1 MKTALLSIGDELLLG
16 EVVDTNSARIA
27 ARLADEGIVTAR
39 KLTVGDDEGEIAGA
53 LEELAR
59 GHDVVI
65 ATGGLGPTDDDV
77 TARAA
82 ARATGRRLVLNEEAM
97 GHLREFF
104 VRLGREMHPAN
115 GRQCLLPAKAEL
127 IPNPTGTASGF
138 YLPLDR
144 CLLMFLPGVPSEMAV
159 MLDET
164 VVPLVLE
171 RRGEHRRTRTLT
183 LTVFGLSEAEIGARL
198 SDLDRSRPGLTVAYC
213 VEYPV
218 VQVKLRATGEDEGAL
233 TALLEDGAALVRE
246 RLGGHVV
253 AGDGETIDTTVARL
267 FRETGM
273 TLALAESCTG
283 GLIAGRVT
291 AIPGSS
297 AYFFLSAV
305 TYANDAKARL
315 LGVPQGLLAE
325 TGAVSAEVAKAMARG
340 ARQLAGS
347 DLALAVTG
355 IAGPEGGEPGQASG
369 DGVHRLGGPGRLLCQ
384 GVPFQGRPR
393 QDQDDHRGY
402 GHGLAEKAAFI
413 TLVLGGMDR

>member
-1 MKTALLSIGDELLLG
+1 MRTAILSIGDELLLG

-27 ARLADEGIVTAR
+27 ARLADEGIATVR
-39 KLTVGDDEGEIAGA
+39 KLTVGDDEGVIAGA

-115 GRQCLLPAKAEL
+115 GRQCLLPARAEL

-138 YLPLDR
+138 HLTLDG
-144 CLLMFLPGVPSEMAV
+144 CLLIFLPGVPAEMAP
-159 MLDET
+159 MLEET
-164 VVPLVLE
+164 VLPLVLA
-171 RRGEHRRTRTLT
+171 RRGDHRRTRTAT

-198 SDLDRSRPGLTVAYC
+198 ADMALSRPGLGVAYC
-213 VEYPV
+213 VEYPL
-218 VQVKLRATGEDEGAL
+218 VQVKLRATGEDEEAL
-233 TALLEDGAALVRE
+233 TAILEDGAILVGE
-246 RLGGHVV
+246 RLGDHVV
-253 AGDGETIDTTVARL
+253 AGDGESIDTAVARL

-283 GLIAGRVT
+283 GLIAGRIT

-297 AYFFLSAV
+297 GYFLLGAV
-305 TYANDAKARL
+305 TYSNDAKVRL
-315 LGVPQGLLAE
+315 LGVPEDLPAE
-325 TGAVSAEVAKAMARG
+325 RGAVSAEVAKAMARG
-340 ARQLAGS
+340 ALRLAGS

-355 IAGPEGGEPGQASG
+355 IAGPEGGSPDKPVGTVFIALADRAGCSAKGYHFSG
-369 DGVHRLGGPGRLLCQ
+369 NRDMIRTITAVTAMDWLRRRLL
-384 GVPFQGRPR
+384 
-393 QDQDDHRGY
+393 
-402 GHGLAEKAAFI
+402 
-413 TLVLGGMDR
+413 TL

>member
-1 MKTALLSIGDELLLG
+1 MRTAILSIGDELLLG
-16 EVVDTNSARIA
+16 EVVDTNAARIA
-27 ARLADEGIVTAR
+27 ARLADAGITTDR
-39 KLTVGDDEGEIAGA
+39 KLTVGDDEGEIAGV
-53 LEELAR
+53 LESLAR

-82 ARATGRRLVLNEEAM
+82 ARATGRRLALNEEAM
-97 GHLREFF
+97 ARLREFF

-138 YLPLDR
+138 HLLLDG
-144 CLLMFLPGVPSEMAV
+144 CLLIFLPGVPSEMAV
-159 MLDET
+159 MLEET
-164 VVPLVLE
+164 VVPLVLG
-171 RRGEHRRTRTLT
+171 RRGERRRTRTST

-198 SDLDRSRPGLTVAYC
+198 SDIDHSRPGLGVAYC
-213 VEYPV
+213 VEYPM
-218 VQVKLRATGEDEGAL
+218 VQVKLRAAGEDEEAL
-233 TALLEDGAALVRE
+233 AVLLEDTALVVRE

-253 AGDGETIDTTVARL
+253 AGDGETIDTVVARL

-283 GLIAGRVT
+283 GLIAGRIT

-297 AYFFLSAV
+297 AYFLLGAV

-315 LGVPQGLLAE
+315 LGVPEDLLAE
-325 TGAVSAEVAKAMARG
+325 KGAVSAEVAKAMARG
-340 ARQLAGS
+340 ARRLAGS

-355 IAGPEGGEPGQASG
+355 IAGPEGGSPDKPAGTVFIALADRAGCSGKWYHFSG
-369 DGVHRLGGPGRLLCQ
+369 DRDRIRTITAVTAMDWLRRRLLA
-384 GVPFQGRPR
+384 
-393 QDQDDHRGY
+393 H
-402 GHGLAEKAAFI
+402 
-413 TLVLGGMDR
+413 

>member
-1 MKTALLSIGDELLLG
+1 MKTAILSIGDELLLG

-27 ARLADEGIVTAR
+27 ARLADAGIATAR
-39 KLTVGDDEGEIAGA
+39 KLTVGDDEGAIAGA
-53 LEELAR
+53 LESLAR
-59 GHDVVI
+59 EHDVII

-97 GHLREFF
+97 ARLREFF

-138 YLPLDR
+138 HLLLDG
-144 CLLMFLPGVPSEMAV
+144 CLLIFLPGVPAEMAV
-159 MLDET
+159 MLEET
-164 VVPLVLE
+164 VVPLVLA
-171 RRGEHRRTRTLT
+171 RRGGYQCTRTST
-183 LTVFGLSEAEIGARL
+183 LTVFGLSEAEIGSRL
-198 SDLDRSRPGLTVAYC
+198 SDLDRSRPGFAVAYC

-218 VQVKLRATGEDEGAL
+218 VQVKLRATGADEGAL
-233 TALLEDGAALVRE
+233 AALLEDMAALVRE

-273 TLALAESCTG
+273 TLSLAESCTG
-283 GLIAGRVT
+283 GLVAARIT
-291 AIPGSS
+291 AISGSS
-297 AYFFLSAV
+297 AYFLLGAV

-315 LGVPQGLLAE
+315 LGVSDGLLAE
-325 TGAVSAEVAKAMARG
+325 KGAVNAEVAKAMARG
-340 ARQLAGS
+340 ARRLAGS

-355 IAGPEGGEPGQASG
+355 IAGPDGGSPDKPVGTVFIALADRAGCTAKGYHFSG
-369 DGVHRLGGPGRLLCQ
+369 DRDRIRTITAVTAMDWLRRRLLA
-384 GVPFQGRPR
+384 G
-393 QDQDDHRGY
+393 
-402 GHGLAEKAAFI
+402 
-413 TLVLGGMDR
+413 

>member
-77 TARAA
+77 TARAV

-138 YLPLDR
+138 YLLLDG

-246 RLGGHVV
+246 RLEGHVV

-283 GLIAGRVT
+283 GLIAGRIT

-297 AYFFLSAV
+297 AYFLLGAV

-325 TGAVSAEVAKAMARG
+325 VGAVSAEVAKAMARG

-355 IAGPEGGEPGQASG
+355 IAGPEGGSPDKPVGTVFIALADQAGCSAKGYHFRG
-369 DGVHRLGGPGRLLCQ
+369 DRDRIRTITAVTAMDWLRRRLLS
-384 GVPFQGRPR
+384 
-393 QDQDDHRGY
+393 H
-402 GHGLAEKAAFI
+402 
-413 TLVLGGMDR
+413 